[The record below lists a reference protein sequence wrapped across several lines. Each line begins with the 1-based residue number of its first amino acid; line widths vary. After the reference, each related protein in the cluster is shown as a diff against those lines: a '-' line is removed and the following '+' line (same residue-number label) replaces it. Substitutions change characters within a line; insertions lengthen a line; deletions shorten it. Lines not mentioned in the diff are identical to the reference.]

1 MRNAANNADTNDPL
15 MAFTTRCAQCGH
27 RCSCSWRFA
36 QRARPP
42 PPRRARASYSES
54 TGYQFYKLA
63 SAAYCGDAALA
74 NWSCAPCVASNL
86 TASELQIFHD
96 RKTDAR
102 GFVAM
107 LDGSVVLSFEG
118 TETLTNWLDDLKFAK
133 TDRNMSCAG
142 CKVHS
147 GFYDCWKGLD
157 APMVEHVRALREA
170 HPAAPVYVT
179 GHSLG
184 AAIAVIAA
192 YILQYDLG
200 VPIAGV
206 YTYGGPRVGN
216 RAFASYYLFAVRDA
230 RDVAPHPP
238 PRPGAAPAARGHGV
252 RARGERGVLPA
263 DVRARLRRLHRV
275 RRQRRGRELRRP
287 VPHDRGGLFDP
298 RPPPLL

>member
-1 MRNAANNADTNDPL
+1 M
-15 MAFTTRCAQCGH
+15 
-27 RCSCSWRFA
+27 
-36 QRARPP
+36 RPP
-42 PPRRARASYSES
+42 SLLLVALLPCVHGHLLRGVRTASYSEPL
-54 TGYQFYKLA
+54 GYQFYKLA

-216 RAFASYYLFAVRDA
+216 RAFASYYSSQSETHVTWRHTHHRD
-230 RDVAPHPP
+230 
-238 PRPGAAPAARGHGV
+238 
-252 RARGERGVLPA
+252 
-263 DVRARLRRLHRV
+263 
-275 RRQRRGRELRRP
+275 P
-287 VPHDRGGLFDP
+287 VPHLPLEDMGFAHVANEVYYPQTCGPACADYTVCDGSGEDGSCADQFHTIAVDFSIHDHLHYFDETVGENACADGFAE
-298 RPPPLL
+298 PLVEA